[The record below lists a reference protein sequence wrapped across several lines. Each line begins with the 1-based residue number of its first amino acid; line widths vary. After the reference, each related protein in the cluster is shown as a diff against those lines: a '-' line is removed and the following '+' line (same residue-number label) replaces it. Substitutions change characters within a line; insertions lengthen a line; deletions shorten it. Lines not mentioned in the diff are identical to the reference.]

1 MQLIYFFITTIINY
15 ILKIYLYFRIFKKKE
30 DPSRFK
36 EKLAIYSIKNNY
48 ENLIWFHCASI
59 GELKSVFPI
68 IDYYLEKKKFNILVT
83 TITLSSYKIFE
94 KKYKKKRNI
103 IHQFAPI
110 DSPQIVKRFF
120 SEWRPIFI
128 FFTESEMWPN
138 QILEA
143 KKLGIPIILINAR
156 LSQKSFKKWLIVKNF
171 ASKILRSFNLILCQS
186 KESLKHFKYFN
197 TNNVE
202 MIGNLKFIINDN
214 EKIVDIEN
222 KNLINKKIFLAL
234 STHRT
239 EENVCIEA
247 HKILKK
253 YYPNLLTIII
263 PRHIHRIKEIEITV
277 KKSQLNYLIAN
288 SFSSIKNNY
297 DIIIVN
303 SYGETQNY
311 LRFSKFVFIGGS
323 LIKHGGQNPLEVAL
337 NNSVILHGPYVN
349 NFFEIYEF
357 LNNLGSSFK
366 INSTEDLINRLKE
379 IFNSNKVIDTKI
391 KIKEIGKEIYN
402 NTITK
407 LETYLST
414 K

>member
-1 MQLIYFFITTIINY
+1 
-15 ILKIYLYFRIFKKKE
+15 
-30 DPSRFK
+30 
-36 EKLAIYSIKNNY
+36 
-48 ENLIWFHCASI
+48 
-59 GELKSVFPI
+59 
-68 IDYYLEKKKFNILVT
+68 
-83 TITLSSYKIFE
+83 
-94 KKYKKKRNI
+94 
-103 IHQFAPI
+103 
-110 DSPQIVKRFF
+110 
-120 SEWRPIFI
+120 
-128 FFTESEMWPN
+128 
-138 QILEA
+138 
-143 KKLGIPIILINAR
+143 
-156 LSQKSFKKWLIVKNF
+156 
-171 ASKILRSFNLILCQS
+171 
-186 KESLKHFKYFN
+186 
-197 TNNVE
+197 

-234 STHRT
+234 STHRK

-263 PRHIHRIKEIEITV
+263 PRHIDRIKEIEITV